1 MSTFISRKTINK
13 EGLSKVSNYN
23 SKKSNNSKKSKKSI
37 LKLPSPA
44 EFRNTLMFDDM
55 VYDYRQKDKNISH
68 DKITD
73 NDIIE
78 YINKLNDFQKN
89 YLIKENKE
97 IKEYSKLK
105 NKINFQPI
113 TVEILRKKYWNQDT
127 QKWNTIKN
135 YYANGDYPNN
145 KKIGPEMID
154 NVQDRNNR
162 EKVFYNEFTP
172 NGDLIET
179 DMKTLKDKKYKKW
192 LQSDKLGPYKY
203 KNYNYLNKRKF
214 FYLGGHTRYRGDNT
228 VYKDGMQ
235 ICEGNYVS
243 GNCID
248 GPGWIETDNKM
259 YI

>member
-1 MSTFISRKTINK
+1 MSTFISKKN
-13 EGLSKVSNYN
+13 NN
-23 SKKSNNSKKSKKSI
+23 SKKSKKSNKSKKSI

-44 EFRNTLMFDDM
+44 EFRNSIMFDDM
-55 VYDYRQKDKNISH
+55 VYDYRQKDKKISR

-78 YINKLNDFQKN
+78 YINKLKDFQKE
-89 YLIKENKE
+89 YLIKEIKE

-113 TVEILRKKYWNQDT
+113 TIEILRKKYWNQDT

-145 KKIGPEMID
+145 KQTGPEMID

-162 EKVFYNEFTP
+162 EKVFYDEFTP
-172 NGDLIET
+172 NGDLIER
-179 DMKTLKDKKYKKW
+179 DMKTHKVKKYKKW

-214 FYLGGHTRYRGDNT
+214 FNLGGQTRYRGDNT
-228 VYKDGMQ
+228 VYKDIGMQ

-259 YI
+259 YV